1 MEYNLPVIMTVRMSA
16 FLSDRMVGVVTA
28 FSLFCSTMS
37 PTKYSSLSTLSLCV
51 CVCVCMCVYV
61 CGRGGQVVTTKQPH
75 TSVHDM
81 CTAVRL

>member
-1 MEYNLPVIMTVRMSA
+1 MYMYMYSHVNYMYKLFYSRMEYNLPVIMTVRMSA

-51 CVCVCMCVYV
+51 CVCVCMCV
-61 CGRGGQVVTTKQPH
+61 GGGDK
-75 TSVHDM
+75 S
-81 CTAVRL
+81 